1 MTKFDKRLMKIVI
14 KMAEDSFSAE
24 NKLEEEKVKKFVSA
38 LKSLPRSQAITA
50 LSFYL
55 KMVKAGLEKTTMQI
69 ESAISLSSAQLDQ
82 IVNSIKAK
90 QPVYTVNV
98 QVRDSL
104 LGGLRVK
111 IGDVVFDGSV
121 AQRILQLQGVIYG

>member
-55 KMVKAGLEKTTMQI
+55 KMVKVGLEKTTMQI

-121 AQRILQLQGVIYG
+121 AQRILQLQGVIHG